1 MFISCSDDIFIKPL
15 TQSCDIL
22 VLNFVFISFNFEII
36 HSTLQLVMGNVT
48 DSFKTKN
55 KLEKKLTSF
64 AKQKCLNSSLVLVSN
79 MSN

>member
-1 MFISCSDDIFIKPL
+1 
-15 TQSCDIL
+15 
-22 VLNFVFISFNFEII
+22 
-36 HSTLQLVMGNVT
+36 MGNVT